1 MTHRVKQSGAF
12 TVEAVF
18 GITVLVMMMFFIG
31 DLSQML
37 SAKTQASRVSYSL
50 ATATKERL
58 RFFGGSEELS
68 QADFDLINSIAADLL
83 VRQAPEKQDGYGL
96 KIESLTGEKN
106 EPVKTDYSKDLD
118 SGEKCNPQAD
128 ILALKELRPEREDG
142 TIFPIYQ
149 VTVCLKMEGFSQYFP
164 GMRYVNSS
172 SVLPG
177 R

>member
-1 MTHRVKQSGAF
+1 MHSRDLQKGGF

-18 GITVLVMMMFFIG
+18 GMTVLVIMMFFIA
-31 DLSQML
+31 DLTQMI

-50 ATATKERL
+50 ATATKERS
-58 RFFGGSEELS
+58 RFFEGRHSLN
-68 QADFDLINSIAADLL
+68 QADFDVINEIAADLL
-83 VRQAPEKQDGYGL
+83 QRQAPEKRDGYGL
-96 KIESLTGEKN
+96 MVEGYTDAGPNIIPFSKN
-106 EPVKTDYSKDLD
+106 LD
-118 SGEKCNPQAD
+118 SGEACEPQTSIAD
-128 ILALKELRPEREDG
+128 LGHLRPEREDG
-142 TIFPIYQ
+142 VTFPIYQ

>member
-1 MTHRVKQSGAF
+1 MKHRAKQSGAF

-37 SAKTQASRVSYSL
+37 SANTQASRVSYSL

-58 RFFGGSEELS
+58 RFFDSRHTLS
-68 QADFDLINSIAADLL
+68 QADFDLINEIAADLL
-83 VRQAPEKQDGYGL
+83 VHQAPEKQDGYGL
-96 KIESLTGEKN
+96 TIESLTGSSN
-106 EPVKTDYSKDLD
+106 APTVQTFSKDLD
-118 SGEKCNPQAD
+118 SGEKCTPGTD
-128 ILALKELRPEREDG
+128 ISALAHLRPTREDG
-142 TIFPIYQ
+142 IVFPIYQ
-149 VTVCLKMEGFSQYFP
+149 VTVCLKIEGFSQYFP
-164 GMRYVNSS
+164 GMRYVNNS

>member
-1 MTHRVKQSGAF
+1 MKMHSRDLQKGGF

-18 GITVLVMMMFFIG
+18 GMTVLVIMMFFIA
-31 DLSQML
+31 DLTQMI

-50 ATATKERL
+50 ATATKERS
-58 RFFGGSEELS
+58 RFFDARHSLS
-68 QADFDLINSIAADLL
+68 QADFDLINDIAADLL
-83 VRQAPEKQDGYGL
+83 RRQAPEKQDGYGL
-96 KIESLTGEKN
+96 TVEGY
-106 EPVKTDYSKDLD
+106 TDGSPNVVSFSKDLD
-118 SGEKCNPQAD
+118 SGEECEPQTSIANLGD
-128 ILALKELRPEREDG
+128 LRPEREDG
-142 TIFPIYQ
+142 VIFPIYQ